1 MAVWPGP
8 ESGGEW
14 SYIQVVADHERASPE
29 RNVEAGSVLTSCIYN
44 LDEGTEWILRQ
55 SADYTKLGGSAVLPD
70 GAEMECGKALQ

>member
-44 LDEGTEWILRQ
+44 LDEGTE
-55 SADYTKLGGSAVLPD
+55 
-70 GAEMECGKALQ
+70 